1 VISAAELARRLAR
14 DAEAVCRH
22 YLSNGRRSGH
32 YWVVGDVMNTPGR
45 SLYVR
50 LQGPDYGPGAA
61 GKWTDAAAPGEHGDL
76 LDLIRLNRDL
86 PGLREAID
94 EARRFLALPDHEWSA
109 QTPLAPS
116 SSPPAFAGAGRAA
129 RRLFRAGRPVAGTQ
143 AEAYLRARG
152 ITGRLDWVAL
162 RFHPRVWYRKSDQV
176 PLEAWP
182 ALLAAVTDPDGR
194 ITGIQRTWLDPS
206 RPDKAPLADPRRA
219 LGHLIGNGVRF
230 GAAGPDLAEAGVLAV
245 GEGIETVLALKSVLP
260 MLPMIAALSANH
272 LAALDLSSVPPL
284 RWLYVARD
292 NDAAGLHAAERL
304 RERGEALGIEVCD
317 LVPVHGDFNADLCRL
332 GHAAMLAH
340 LAAQLVPADA
350 AAVERQLV
358 AELHRPA

>member
-22 YLSNGRRSGH
+22 YLSNGRQSGR

-50 LQGPDYGPGAA
+50 LTGPDYGPGAA
-61 GKWTDAAAPGEHGDL
+61 GKWTDAAATEEHGDL
-76 LDLIRLNRDL
+76 LDLIRLNREL
-86 PGLREAID
+86 PGLREAMD
-94 EARRFLALPDHEWSA
+94 EARRFLALPRHEQNTQA
-109 QTPLAPS
+109 NPAPS
-116 SSPPAFAGAGRAA
+116 NSPNAA
-129 RRLFRAGRPVAGTQ
+129 RRLFGAGRPIAGTQ

-162 RFHPRVWYRKSDQV
+162 RFHPRVWYRETDKA

-182 ALLAAVTDPDGR
+182 ALLAAVTDPGGR
-194 ITGIQRTWLDPS
+194 ITGIQRTWLDRQ

-219 LGHLIGNGVRF
+219 LGHLLGNGVRF
-230 GAAGPDLAEAGVLAV
+230 GAVEAALAEAGVLVA

-260 MLPMIAALSANH
+260 LLPMIAALSASH
-272 LAALDLSSVPPL
+272 LAALDLSAVL
-284 RWLYVARD
+284 RRLYIARD
-292 NDAAGLHAAERL
+292 NDAAGRNAAQRL
-304 RERGEALGIEVCD
+304 RKRGEALGIEVRD

-332 GHAAMLAH
+332 GPAALLAH
-340 LAAQLVPADA
+340 VAAQLAPADA
-350 AAVERQLV
+350 VAVERRFIE
-358 AELHRPA
+358 ELRRPA